1 MNFATEIAW
10 LLGGLLLGAAL
21 GFAVGRGRSKVKAH
35 RAKLALAD
43 SQQRRALERLSETNR
58 ELKAQIEAAGQRLSQ
73 VQDAL
78 KKQHATEVSAL
89 QGELTQVRQK
99 LMAYTISE
107 GDERSVSATSFA
119 ATQFASPDDRHL

>member
-1 MNFATEIAW
+1 MNLVTEIVW
-10 LLGGLLLGAAL
+10 LLGGLSVGAAL
-21 GFAVGRGRSKVKAH
+21 GFALGRGRGMVKAQ

-43 SQQRRALERLSETNR
+43 SQQRRALERLSENNR
-58 ELKAQIEAAGQRLSQ
+58 ELKAQIEAAGQRLAQ

-78 KKQHATEVSAL
+78 KKQHATEVTAL
-89 QGELTQVRQK
+89 QNELGSVRQQ

-107 GDERSVSATSFA
+107 GDERTVSATSFA